1 MSFSQHLRL
10 RGAIIAFACAVPT
23 VSAGSAPREHRFA
36 WAENVGWINFEGQ
49 PAGQGRVRFL
59 ESGLAGFAW
68 GENIG
73 WINVGQCGVYRPAN
87 EQGPPGIFDNDPE
100 RFGVRIDGTPGDTLR
115 PLSGWAWGENV
126 GWINFN
132 TWDEGIVDADGHPA
146 GVRVEAGRLRGYAW
160 AENIGWINFDDDE
173 HFVSAE
179 FACSVADLANPQ
191 GLLDLADVIAFV
203 DAALLGGGAA
213 DVDCNGLFDL
223 ADVTRF
229 VSGFNAGC
237 P

>member
-1 MSFSQHLRL
+1 MHRNENFGVAITIFS
-10 RGAIIAFACAVPT
+10 IA
-23 VSAGSAPREHRFA
+23 VSAADAGTPRENRFA

-49 PAGQGRVRFL
+49 PAGEGRVRFL
-59 ESGLAGFAW
+59 QTGLAGYAW

-73 WINVGQCGVYRPAN
+73 WINVGQCGVYRPADD
-87 EQGPPGIFDNDPE
+87 QGPAGIFDNDPE
-100 RFGVRIDGTPGDTLR
+100 RFGVRVEGSPGDALR

-132 TWDEGIVDADGHPA
+132 TWDLGTLDEAGNPA
-146 GVRVEAGRLRGYAW
+146 GARVEGDRLRGYAW

-173 HFVSAE
+173 HFVSVT

-203 DAALLGGGAA
+203 ESALGDAGAA

-223 ADVTRF
+223 SDVTRF
-229 VSGFNAGC
+229 VTDFNAGC